1 MEKHSISIWFFIG
14 LILVLYG
21 ILIFGASVYNLFVP
35 PAHPVVLFKLH
46 SGVWWGGLLIV
57 MGVVYLWK
65 FSPRK
70 KKD

>member
-35 PAHPVVLFKLH
+35 PAHPVVLYRLH
-46 SGVWWGGLLIV
+46 SGVWWGALLIV
-57 MGVVYLWK
+57 MGAVYLWK